1 MILLDTHIWIRWILQ
16 DHSLP
21 KAIIDRIESSEE
33 TAVSAISIWE
43 VALLEKRNRIELL
56 IPVDQWFGE
65 ALAGSNIQSLDVT
78 SDIAYL
84 AATLPEHHKDPADR
98 IIIATS
104 ILHNTKLVSLDSV
117 FPLYT
122 ELQGQ
127 LISNV

>member
-1 MILLDTHIWIRWILQ
+1 MILLDTHIWVRWILQ
-16 DHSLP
+16 DQSLP

-122 ELQGQ
+122 ELQAQ